1 MRKKLGRRIAALVI
15 GGVAVIGF
23 EGTALASHS
32 HNLETPGTTVVDVA
46 RGQTS
51 TSSGPACHKFHVNVH
66 LGAADSGG
74 YLGNGHSP
82 VRVYKTETAGC
93 TP

>member
-1 MRKKLGRRIAALVI
+1 MKNNVRRGFAALAI
-15 GGVAVIGF
+15 SGVAAFGF
-23 EGTALASHS
+23 GGTALAAHP

-51 TSSGPACHKFHVNVH
+51 KSSGPACHKFHENVH
-66 LGAADSGG
+66 LGAADGAG

-93 TP
+93 TS

>member
-1 MRKKLGRRIAALVI
+1 MRNTTGKRLATLAIS
-15 GGVAVIGF
+15 GVALFGF
-23 EGTALASHS
+23 EGTAIASHS

-51 TSSGPACHKFHVNVH
+51 KSSGPACHRFHDNVH

-82 VRVYKTETAGC
+82 VRIYKTETGSC
-93 TP
+93 TS